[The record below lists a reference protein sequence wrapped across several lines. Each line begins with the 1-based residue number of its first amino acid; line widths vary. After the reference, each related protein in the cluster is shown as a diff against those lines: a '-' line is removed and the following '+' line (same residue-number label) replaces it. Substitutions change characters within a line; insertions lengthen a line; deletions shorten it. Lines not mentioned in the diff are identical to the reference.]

1 MLEGEVGAVA
11 DCESCEGERCYTEV
25 EGRHGV
31 WLQRVRSVVGML
43 VTCTPPLNLRRFQG
57 YAGCTNC

>member
-43 VTCTPPLNLRRFQG
+43 ATSTPTYVAIKVTKAVLL
-57 YAGCTNC
+57 